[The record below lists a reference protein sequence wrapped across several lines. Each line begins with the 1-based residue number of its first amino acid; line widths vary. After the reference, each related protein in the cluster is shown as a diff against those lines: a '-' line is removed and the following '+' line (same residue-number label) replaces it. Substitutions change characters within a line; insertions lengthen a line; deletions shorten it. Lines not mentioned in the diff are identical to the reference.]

1 MKNRYKKAIQVIA
14 LALCTILILV
24 YVAPNAHATEK
35 NNQNNEET
43 KEETREENGIL
54 PGENSCAGEGK
65 TEKDETVYVFTDA
78 SGNVEKVIVS
88 DWLKNT
94 DSFKTIDDYS
104 DLKNI
109 ENLKGYETFEAAGNN
124 EQKWD
129 AKGNGKEQT
138 VQGSLTRVR
147 QVLWKRFR
155 CGCCGKIHIRQRT
168 RLLKRPSYANKI

>member
-1 MKNRYKKAIQVIA
+1 MKSTINSLNEKIRNISKKTMAIA
-14 LALCTILILV
+14 LAAALILS
-24 YVAPNAHATEK
+24 AAAGAGINALISSSERTSVITSQEVKAESA
-35 NNQNNEET
+35 ET
-43 KEETREENGIL
+43 
-54 PGENSCAGEGK
+54 A
-65 TEKDETVYVFTDA
+65 EKDETVYVIAD
-78 SGNVEKVIVS
+78 SNGNPQKVIVS
-88 DWLKNT
+88 DWLKNN

-155 CGCCGKIHIRQRT
+155 CGCCGKIHIRQRA
-168 RLLKRPSYANKI
+168 RLLKRPSCANKI

>member
-54 PGENSCAGEGK
+54 PGGNSCAGEGK

-129 AKGNGKEQT
+129 AKGNDIYY
-138 VQGSLTRVR
+138 QGTTDKPLPV
-147 QVLWKRFR
+147 
-155 CGCCGKIHIRQRT
+155 GMKITYRAPC
-168 RLLKRPSYANKI
+168 L

>member
-1 MKNRYKKAIQVIA
+1 MKNRYKKAIQVIS

-24 YVAPNAHATEK
+24 TVAPNAHATGK

-43 KEETREENGIL
+43 REENRIL

-94 DSFKTIDDYS
+94 DSFKTID
-104 DLKNI
+104 
-109 ENLKGYETFEAAGNN
+109 EN
-124 EQKWD
+124 
-129 AKGNGKEQT
+129 
-138 VQGSLTRVR
+138 RV
-147 QVLWKRFR
+147 
-155 CGCCGKIHIRQRT
+155 G
-168 RLLKRPSYANKI
+168 